1 MKIAIFLPGFV
12 KSYKQLEE
20 LENLIKN
27 MEQHDIFVF
36 GHIFRFVIN
45 PSANKEKINYH
56 EKKFINENN
65 LHMFTKY
72 SFVDDN
78 YEQYDKDGYDNRIY
92 SQWYNLAKSFE
103 LYQDFSKQNNIV
115 CDMFIRL
122 RSDIVIKDNSLF
134 ESYIHQC
141 NNENKMCFFK
151 PSCCKVSDQI
161 FMGPLIH
168 FEKIV
173 DLYQHMESYYEI
185 PYIKQRIQQHKN
197 QPHKP
202 SFNEYLRFSCQSEVL
217 MWIHVEKKL
226 QVDQYFIKR
235 CIHGLNRRY

>member
-20 LENLIKN
+20 LESLIKS

-36 GHIFRFVIN
+36 GHIFQFVVKPN
-45 PSANKEKINYH
+45 ENKEKINYH
-56 EKKFINENN
+56 EKELIDENK

-103 LYQDFSKQNNIV
+103 LYHDFSKQNNIV
-115 CDMFIRL
+115 CDMFLRL
-122 RSDIVIKDNSLF
+122 RSDIVIDKKYLF
-134 ESYIHQC
+134 ESCIHQC
-141 NNENKMCFFK
+141 YDENKMCFFK

-161 FMGPLIH
+161 FMGPLVH

-173 DLYQHMESYYEI
+173 DLYQYMESYYKI

-197 QPHKP
+197 QPYKP
-202 SFNEYLRFSCQSEVL
+202 PHNKHLRFSCQSEVL
-217 MWIHVEKKL
+217 MWIHVKKKL
-226 QVDQYFIKR
+226 QLNEYVIKTS
-235 CIHGLNRRY
+235 IHGLNRWY